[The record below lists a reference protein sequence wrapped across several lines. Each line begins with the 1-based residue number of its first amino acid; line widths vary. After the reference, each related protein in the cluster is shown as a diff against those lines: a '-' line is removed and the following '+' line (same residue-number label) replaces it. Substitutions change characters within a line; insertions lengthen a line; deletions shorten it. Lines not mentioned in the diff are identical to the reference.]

1 MLRLKQALEASGITQ
16 SRLAAHLHLAR
27 STVNAI
33 CNQGRYPVGREDEIR
48 EAIALFLKQ
57 NNVQADLQADVPD
70 VKTDS
75 SDDEETETRGN
86 EMLTNAARKHFGLF
100 RDPFTD
106 DVRSAEDVYQNS
118 NVRFVAEYMYQAA
131 KVSSLIA
138 VVGESGSGK
147 TTLRKMLIDRI
158 NSTSEKIKII
168 FPRTLDRTRLTVG
181 AICDAIIRDVSTEVP
196 KRTLEAKSNQVE
208 RVLAASAR
216 NGYSHVLMIEEAHD
230 LSIQT
235 LKYLKRFWELEDGF
249 SRLLGIV
256 LIAQPE
262 LKIKLDESR
271 NWEAREIIRR
281 LEVVELEPFMEV
293 SELEGYLDMKLRKA
307 GSSAQAVFAPDAY
320 GAILDVFTRR
330 LKSGQYTRYCY
341 PLSVNNLAKR
351 AMNEA
356 AAVCEPL
363 VTAEIVSAV
372 R

>member
-1 MLRLKQALEASGITQ
+1 MKEALAAAGIPQ
-16 SRLAAHLHLAR
+16 SRLANHLHLAR
-27 STVNAI
+27 STVCAI
-33 CNQGRYPVGREDEIR
+33 CNQNRYPVGREDEIR
-48 EAIALFLKQ
+48 RDIGLFLKQ
-57 NNVQADLQADVPD
+57 NNVEADLQVQTPD
-70 VKTDS
+70 VETDS
-75 SDDEETETRGN
+75 SEDEEIQARSN
-86 EMLTNAARKHFGLF
+86 EMLTNAARKHFSLF
-100 RDPFTD
+100 KDPFTD

-131 KVSSLIA
+131 KLSSLIA

-158 NSTSEKIKII
+158 NASSEKIKII

-181 AICDAIIRDVSTEVP
+181 AICDAIIRDVSTETP

-249 SRLLGIV
+249 SRLMGIV
-256 LIAQPE
+256 LVAQPE

-281 LEVVELEPFMEV
+281 LEVVELEPFMEA
-293 SELEGYLDMKLRKA
+293 SELKEYLDKKLRKA
-307 GSSAQAVFAPDAY
+307 GSCADAVFSDDAY
-320 GAILDVFTRR
+320 GAILEAFTRR
-330 LKSGQYTRYCY
+330 LKSGQYTRFCY

-356 AAVCEPL
+356 AAIAEPL
-363 VTAEIVSAV
+363 VTAEIINAV